1 MPTAR
6 PSTVPA
12 YIDAAPAA
20 ARPHLRKLRA
30 LLRKVAPK
38 ATETIKWNAPFY
50 VEPRFLFSFS
60 AHKAHLDFA
69 PSQDTLQAFADEL
82 AGHRTT
88 KNYLQVAYGEPL
100 PVDLIRRMAA
110 HRVAAVAA
118 RSDDS
123 FW

>member
-1 MPTAR
+1 MPDAR
-6 PSTVPA
+6 PTTVPA

-30 LLRKVAPK
+30 LLRKAAPK

-50 VEPRFLFSFS
+50 V
-60 AHKAHLDFA
+60 
-69 PSQDTLQAFADEL
+69 
-82 AGHRTT
+82 
-88 KNYLQVAYGEPL
+88 EPL